1 MFRLAGSARAGLEE
15 TQRERGITGRRERQN
30 CKKKGRMEERR
41 KKEESKLPFVPA
53 WSVLRVILKEIK
65 LD

>member
-1 MFRLAGSARAGLEE
+1 MFRLAGSAGAGLEE
-15 TQRERGITGRRERQN
+15 TQRVRGITGRRERQN
-30 CKKKGRMEERR
+30 WKKTGGTEKRR
-41 KKEESKLPFVPA
+41 KKESKLPFVSA